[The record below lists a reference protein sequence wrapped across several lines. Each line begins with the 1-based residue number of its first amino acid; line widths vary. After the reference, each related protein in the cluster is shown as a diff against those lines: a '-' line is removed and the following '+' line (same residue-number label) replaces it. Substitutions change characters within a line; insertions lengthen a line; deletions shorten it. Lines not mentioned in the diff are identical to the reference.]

1 MTKTYTKMFNKKYGI
16 PTKVGARAIGS
27 INDKSSIG
35 SSDLGRD
42 ISELLTEI
50 DLDVNAKDLLRKQY
64 SSVENHYA
72 NVRFYTKEQ
81 ILSKAIELKRNPELD
96 IYLVT
101 ALMNR
106 ANKIVT
112 GYELRPAQI
121 LSTLEFF
128 RENGNKFCQVNTGE
142 GKTTLT
148 SLIAVVKSLQ
158 GESVDIIT
166 SNKVLAEDAVRERGD
181 FYALFG
187 LSVAHNNPDHRD
199 EHGPKA
205 CYGHDIVYGTIGNFE
220 FDYLKDRVGLSEIR
234 GDRKFGALIIDE
246 ADNVV
251 LDNATHVAKISGT
264 IAGMEYLKY
273 LYLNIWQKLI
283 EVEKILGLDNAAI
296 DEVTDAH
303 KDLIELGISA
313 SKADIK
319 SNTLIPNFLESY
331 VDRKMDSWISN
342 AVKARYDY
350 HQNQHYII
358 RKKDEHKNDINAEE
372 NIIPLDIGVGV
383 TQQNT
388 IWTDLH
394 PFIQIK
400 HNLQVTPD
408 SLSSIFIA
416 NSEYIR
422 LYRDISGLTGTLG
435 SEKEKEE
442 IIRKIYDAKS
452 TIIPTYRL
460 GKMVYEANKS
470 VDDGNWVLEVTKDA
484 IEHAI
489 DQKRAT
495 LIICET
501 LNDLKK
507 FEKQLKENPL
517 VKVITSYEDESDA
530 HKIESI
536 NKGGGIAPGTIVIA
550 TNIGG
555 RGTDIKLSDIVKENG
570 GLHVCTTF
578 IASSSRILKQAAG
591 RAARQGEPGSSRMIV
606 KKSDADK
613 YGIIGD
619 FDNDVI
625 YRLID
630 ESNDARID
638 RFIPQIKET
647 KENGEY
653 FAKFADLYKAN
664 KLLGMNYFIL
674 EDLRLQWALAFDA
687 KDNVQIEQVFDRLR
701 EAAASIKDYEHQ
713 FFNPYFATR
722 YVDSILATEETDD
735 KLYDRVER
743 VLNQECITDDPSL
756 LASMKRFEI
765 MVASLQRNRLEQ
777 LANGIIDSKDYDN
790 GYKEKAKEYLEDAKR
805 VLNDRIKSL
814 ESMID
819 SEDFPQILL
828 IKKDLNNNGKN
839 CMLKHMESQYAILQL
854 QLQHINGLI
863 EFINNSGSGDICI
876 SSKDYLSKLTKG
888 VNSSGLKIHDEE
900 LAQIRN
906 LGEDTFYRLDALPII
921 SVNSLTTR
929 SAISQV
935 AGLFANS
942 ALKFS
947 FTEKSGPT
955 ANDLMDTGIFDITK
969 VILSEQEE
977 SNQLLDILSFGF
989 ASTTKSLKLLSKVG
1003 NYLSENI
1010 SGQVSKSVLPESSTM
1025 QISDDVRVFADKL
1038 QNIMPKGILKGVPEE
1053 PALEGND
1060 IDRNDDI
1067 NGIHHYF
1074 GKYTLGAINSIL
1086 KLRIQDAGIVNAEV
1100 VSDNYS
1106 FIDSSNNN
1114 MDKLMVEIS
1123 AIEAPVILVPL
1134 NLFNKHA
1141 AGLMFIREESGTMLY
1156 YIDPEN
1162 QEMPSVLRQI
1172 FKEYQLDTKELTLET
1187 QKYSNCGPEV
1197 IENFMLCLTG
1207 ERLSQEEAI
1216 SYHSL
1221 LVERKL
1227 LNGDAL
1233 ENQYSD
1239 MSINSVSKDL
1249 TPEDMDIMELICG
1262 FSYCVDNT
1270 GYIEYTSYAE
1280 PVLPE
1285 SDLLVDFTID
1295 SII

>member
-1 MTKTYTKMFNKKYGI
+1 
-16 PTKVGARAIGS
+16 
-27 INDKSSIG
+27 
-35 SSDLGRD
+35 
-42 ISELLTEI
+42 
-50 DLDVNAKDLLRKQY
+50 
-64 SSVENHYA
+64 
-72 NVRFYTKEQ
+72 
-81 ILSKAIELKRNPELD
+81 
-96 IYLVT
+96 
-101 ALMNR
+101 
-106 ANKIVT
+106 
-112 GYELRPAQI
+112 
-121 LSTLEFF
+121 
-128 RENGNKFCQVNTGE
+128 
-142 GKTTLT
+142 
-148 SLIAVVKSLQ
+148 
-158 GESVDIIT
+158 
-166 SNKVLAEDAVRERGD
+166 
-181 FYALFG
+181 
-187 LSVAHNNPDHRD
+187 
-199 EHGPKA
+199 
-205 CYGHDIVYGTIGNFE
+205 
-220 FDYLKDRVGLSEIR
+220 
-234 GDRKFGALIIDE
+234 
-246 ADNVV
+246 
-251 LDNATHVAKISGT
+251 
-264 IAGMEYLKY
+264 
-273 LYLNIWQKLI
+273 
-283 EVEKILGLDNAAI
+283 
-296 DEVTDAH
+296 
-303 KDLIELGISA
+303 
-313 SKADIK
+313 
-319 SNTLIPNFLESY
+319 
-331 VDRKMDSWISN
+331 
-342 AVKARYDY
+342 
-350 HQNQHYII
+350 
-358 RKKDEHKNDINAEE
+358 
-372 NIIPLDIGVGV
+372 
-383 TQQNT
+383 
-388 IWTDLH
+388 
-394 PFIQIK
+394 
-400 HNLQVTPD
+400 
-408 SLSSIFIA
+408 
-416 NSEYIR
+416 
-422 LYRDISGLTGTLG
+422 
-435 SEKEKEE
+435 
-442 IIRKIYDAKS
+442 
-452 TIIPTYRL
+452 
-460 GKMVYEANKS
+460 
-470 VDDGNWVLEVTKDA
+470 
-484 IEHAI
+484 
-489 DQKRAT
+489 
-495 LIICET
+495 
-501 LNDLKK
+501 
-507 FEKQLKENPL
+507 
-517 VKVITSYEDESDA
+517 
-530 HKIESI
+530 
-536 NKGGGIAPGTIVIA
+536 
-550 TNIGG
+550 
-555 RGTDIKLSDIVKENG
+555 
-570 GLHVCTTF
+570 
-578 IASSSRILKQAAG
+578 
-591 RAARQGEPGSSRMIV
+591 
-606 KKSDADK
+606 
-613 YGIIGD
+613 
-619 FDNDVI
+619 
-625 YRLID
+625 
-630 ESNDARID
+630 
-638 RFIPQIKET
+638 
-647 KENGEY
+647 
-653 FAKFADLYKAN
+653 
-664 KLLGMNYFIL
+664 
-674 EDLRLQWALAFDA
+674 
-687 KDNVQIEQVFDRLR
+687 
-701 EAAASIKDYEHQ
+701 
-713 FFNPYFATR
+713 
-722 YVDSILATEETDD
+722 
-735 KLYDRVER
+735 
-743 VLNQECITDDPSL
+743 
-756 LASMKRFEI
+756 
-765 MVASLQRNRLEQ
+765 
-777 LANGIIDSKDYDN
+777 
-790 GYKEKAKEYLEDAKR
+790 
-805 VLNDRIKSL
+805 
-814 ESMID
+814 MID
-819 SEDFPQILL
+819 SEDFHQILL

-906 LGEDTFYRLDALPII
+906 LGEDTFYRLDALPIV

-929 SAISQV
+929 SAISHV
-935 AGLFANS
+935 AGLFASS

-955 ANDLMDTGIFDITK
+955 ANDLTDTGIFDITK

-1003 NYLSENI
+1003 KYLSENI
-1010 SGQVSKSVLPESSTM
+1010 SEQVSKSVLPESSNM

-1262 FSYCVDNT
+1262 SSYCVDNT

>member
-1 MTKTYTKMFNKKYGI
+1 MTKTFSKSFNGRNGI
-16 PTKVGARAIGS
+16 PVKVGVREIGS
-27 INDKSSIG
+27 INDKSSTG

-50 DLDVNAKDLLRKQY
+50 ALDGNAKDLLMEQY
-64 SSVENHYA
+64 RAVESHYA
-72 NVRFYTKEQ
+72 SVRSCTKEQ
-81 ILSKAIELKRNPELD
+81 ILSKAIELKGNPELD
-96 IYLVT
+96 IHLVT

-234 GDRKFGALIIDE
+234 GGRKFGALIIDE

-273 LYLNIWQKLI
+273 LYLNIWQTLIKL
-283 EVEKILGLDNAAI
+283 EKTEELEDIAI
-296 DEVTDAH
+296 DAL
-303 KDLIELGISA
+303 KDKLKNLMYQAKDS
-313 SKADIK
+313 IK
-319 SNTLIPNFLESY
+319 GNSFIPKFLESY

-342 AVKARYDY
+342 AVKARYDH

-358 RKKDEHKNDINAEE
+358 RKKDEHKDDINAEE

-422 LYRDISGLTGTLG
+422 LYRNISGLTGTLG

-460 GKMVYEANKS
+460 GKMVYETNKS

-507 FEKQLKENPL
+507 FEKKLKENPS

-555 RGTDIKLSDIVKENG
+555 RGTDIKLSDSVKENG

-578 IASSSRILKQAAG
+578 VASSSRILKQAAG

-606 KKSDADK
+606 KKSDLEQ
-613 YGIIGD
+613 YGINFEGN
-619 FDNDVI
+619 FNNDVI

-630 ESNDARID
+630 ENNDARID

-674 EDLRLQWALAFDA
+674 EDLRLQWALAFNA
-687 KDNVQIEQVFDRLR
+687 KDNIQIEQVFDRLR

-722 YVDSILATEETDD
+722 YVDSILATEEIDD
-735 KLYDRVER
+735 ELYDRAEG

-777 LANGIIDSKDYDN
+777 IANGIIDSKGYDN
-790 GYKEKAKEYLEDAKR
+790 GYKEKAKEYLEDAHR
-805 VLNDRIKSL
+805 VLSQRIKSL

-819 SEDFPQILL
+819 SEDFHRILL
-828 IKKDLNNNGKN
+828 LKKDLNNNGKN

-854 QLQHINGLI
+854 QLQHVNGLI
-863 EFINNSGSGDICI
+863 EFINNSGSADICI

-906 LGEDTFYRLDALPII
+906 LGEDTFYRLDALPIV
-921 SVNSLTTR
+921 SVNSLTSR
-929 SAISQV
+929 SAISHV
-935 AGLFANS
+935 AGLFASS

-947 FTEKSGPT
+947 FTKEFGPT
-955 ANDLMDTGIFDITK
+955 ANDLTDTGIFDITK
-969 VILSEQEE
+969 VILSQQEE
-977 SNQLLDILSFGF
+977 PDQLLDILSFGF

-1003 NYLSENI
+1003 KYLSESI
-1010 SGQVSKSVLPESSTM
+1010 SGQVSKSELYESSTM
-1025 QISDDVRVFADKL
+1025 QISDEVRVFADKL
-1038 QNIMPKGILKGVPEE
+1038 RTIEPKGILKGIPEK
-1053 PALEGND
+1053 PALAGND
-1060 IDRNDDI
+1060 TNENNDI

-1074 GKYTLGAINSIL
+1074 GKYTLDAINSIL
-1086 KLRIQDAGIVNAEV
+1086 KLRLQDAGIVNAEV

-1162 QEMPSVLRQI
+1162 KEIPSSLSQI
-1172 FKEYQLDTKELTLET
+1172 FREYQLDTKELILEP
-1187 QKYSNCGPEV
+1187 QKYANCGPEV

-1207 ERLSQEEAI
+1207 KRLSQEEAI

-1227 LNGDAL
+1227 LSGDAL

-1239 MSINSVSKDL
+1239 MSINSLSKDL
-1249 TPEDMDIMELICG
+1249 TTEDMDIMELICG
-1262 FSYCVDNT
+1262 SSYCVDNT